1 MGDLLKLIEFY
12 YVSARNYQAA
22 RKTSGQML
30 LEEGDRPLPRSFAAA
45 SS

>member
-22 RKTSGQML
+22 KKKTSSQIP
-30 LEEGDRPLPRSFAAA
+30 LEEGDRPLQR
-45 SS
+45 

>member
-1 MGDLLKLIEFY
+1 MGDLLRLIEFY

-22 RKTSGQML
+22 KKNL
-30 LEEGDRPLPRSFAAA
+30 KPD